1 MKRSRPMHNRHG
13 RHRAGFTITLK
24 TDSNLSG
31 KEIMV
36 GQYQENGDVAYIT
49 VTAGEGQVTFKAD
62 SLTVYA
68 LGLKEKAAPDDG
80 KGDGNNTGG
89 NNTGGNNAGGNNAG
103 GNNAGGNNAGGTN
116 TGSGNK
122 GNTPTGSK
130 NTGGTTAGG
139 SAGVPKTGD
148 FLADSLGACMALL
161 TVAAVITLAAI
172 IARRKERS
180 R

>member
-1 MKRSRPMHNRHG
+1 MVWDEEKQAYAQQAWTPQG
-13 RHRAGFTITLK
+13 GFTITLK

-89 NNTGGNNAGGNNAG
+89 NNTGGNNAGG
-103 GNNAGGNNAGGTN
+103 TN